1 MLTNYYCRDVYYVH
15 HTEEF
20 SGYSLHRLFNNTICL
35 EVSTEKTRS
44 TCTPSPHHTALPF
57 STHTWANLSINI
69 CASAIF
75 LLWPVIQKCGEGGK
89 CRKRKSS
96 AVLLLALDYTISF
109 WFGLEVCEYAFSSI
123 RQLKILRARTI
134 GGPFLHTCIIFRDYV
149 CTHIG
154 SITTTRLI
162 EDDVSC

>member
-1 MLTNYYCRDVYYVH
+1 M
-15 HTEEF
+15 
-20 SGYSLHRLFNNTICL
+20 
-35 EVSTEKTRS
+35 
-44 TCTPSPHHTALPF
+44 
-57 STHTWANLSINI
+57 
-69 CASAIF
+69 
-75 LLWPVIQKCGEGGK
+75 
-89 CRKRKSS
+89 
-96 AVLLLALDYTISF
+96 LLLALDYTISF

>member
-1 MLTNYYCRDVYYVH
+1 MFTTYIIQRNFQATRCTDSSIIPSALRWVLKRQDPH
-15 HTEEF
+15 APPPP
-20 SGYSLHRLFNNTICL
+20 TILLCL
-35 EVSTEKTRS
+35 S
-44 TCTPSPHHTALPF
+44 A
-57 STHTWANLSINI
+57 HTWANLSINI

-109 WFGLEVCEYAFSSI
+109 WFGLAVCVYAFSSI

-134 GGPFLHTCIIFRDYV
+134 GGPFLHTCIIFGDYV